1 MTNEQKNLIDSLR
14 QQASSI
20 YDKMDK
26 QEVDYDKFKQIA
38 DASLLKADQAQKIYN
53 NLYKVFIYYPSF
65 IKSLAKIK
73 DDARAISDE
82 YQKTLKEKYDSFY
95 YYKKDYDDTISLINE
110 NLLLINAQELAI
122 DIQGIINEKDSLTY
136 SYELV
141 DTADD
146 YAMQKAEALLKK
158 DILTGIE
165 ACLDKNGKQIDMSV
179 CRPRLF
185 TPTVIDI
192 TNRKLDDW
200 IQVIG
205 VASKSNNV
213 EELINIEKAT
223 SQDATKREE
232 ATKNKV
238 EEIVD
243 KNDSPEIVDKFKVD
257 VSRITKDKQLLDK
270 TAPSPR
276 QQNINYALCSAKKT
290 FLKENYVSIGYTDSS
305 IYLTTLYIGNV
316 LGVSV
321 KLKQDV
327 KIGQQ
332 IRLFKAN
339 NIYMVGIVD
348 SYEKNI
354 SFLAIK
360 VTGSVGEGVYSGFD
374 LQLLESIEE
383 KTQFIINNP
392 VYTFANGMDWADYS
406 KSIDATSDEIAIARA
421 SCPSSDISSE
431 YYKQDSNI
439 KSFDGANISKNKL
452 TPLYVLAGGLSL
464 FFILKYALK
473 KNK

>member
-14 QQASSI
+14 KQASSI

-243 KNDSPEIVDKFKVD
+243 KNDSTEIVDKFKVD

-290 FLKENYVSIGYTDSS
+290 FLKENYV
-305 IYLTTLYIGNV
+305 
-316 LGVSV
+316 
-321 KLKQDV
+321 
-327 KIGQQ
+327 
-332 IRLFKAN
+332 
-339 NIYMVGIVD
+339 
-348 SYEKNI
+348 
-354 SFLAIK
+354 
-360 VTGSVGEGVYSGFD
+360 
-374 LQLLESIEE
+374 
-383 KTQFIINNP
+383 
-392 VYTFANGMDWADYS
+392 
-406 KSIDATSDEIAIARA
+406 
-421 SCPSSDISSE
+421 
-431 YYKQDSNI
+431 
-439 KSFDGANISKNKL
+439 
-452 TPLYVLAGGLSL
+452 
-464 FFILKYALK
+464 
-473 KNK
+473 